1 MKYLIFSCL
10 LLLTTSCTLPGTQVE
25 SSSENMT
32 LFEGKG
38 FSTFIPKNWTSAE
51 VSLLPMPNRG
61 SIVAAFVAPEVRYG
75 FSHNYVI
82 MMDEIKSPITS
93 RTYSELNHIQTTK
106 NYLEYTKLQEIPLSF
121 SDTDTSLMYV
131 FEAKYNKTTPT
142 MKFLQTA
149 KVCGTKVYLLH
160 ASVAL

>member
-1 MKYLIFSCL
+1 
-10 LLLTTSCTLPGTQVE
+10 
-25 SSSENMT
+25 
-32 LFEGKG
+32 
-38 FSTFIPKNWTSAE
+38 
-51 VSLLPMPNRG
+51 
-61 SIVAAFVAPEVRYG
+61 
-75 FSHNYVI
+75 
-82 MMDEIKSPITS
+82 MDEIKSPITS

-160 ASVAL
+160 ASVALWQKTDNYEKLLQSFVCK